1 MTNYQKVLQWAATIN
16 PDNAKHEIDTLK
28 LKYPWLKCDE
38 SMKFITAMFNDMP
51 KVLDI
56 IKLQEKQN
64 AMHRRFV
71 EVSRLADEAITNAV
85 KAKFNL

>member
-16 PDNAKHEIDTLK
+16 PEKAKVEIDTLK

-38 SMKFITAMFNDMP
+38 SVKFITQMFEDMP
-51 KVLDI
+51 KVLEI

-64 AMHRRFV
+64 AMHRKFV
-71 EVSRLADEAITNAV
+71 EVSKIADEAIV
-85 KAKFNL
+85 KAIEAKFNL